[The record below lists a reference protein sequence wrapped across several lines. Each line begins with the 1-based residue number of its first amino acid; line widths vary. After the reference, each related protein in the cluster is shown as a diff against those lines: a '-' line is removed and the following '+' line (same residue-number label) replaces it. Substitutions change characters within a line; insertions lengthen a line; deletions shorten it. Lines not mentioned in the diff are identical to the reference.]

1 MARAIYHEPPA
12 RGSAFAQAGGE
23 AIFAPTMSASHG
35 ATPSSDD
42 HAHETHAHPP
52 MPAIHDEASDTPTWL
67 PLTGVALFVVMV
79 IFALARAALAPAP
92 DAAVTDEQYAGQGE
106 AAPSDAPAQA
116 Q

>member
-1 MARAIYHEPPA
+1 
-12 RGSAFAQAGGE
+12 
-23 AIFAPTMSASHG
+23 
-35 ATPSSDD
+35 
-42 HAHETHAHPP
+42 
-52 MPAIHDEASDTPTWL
+52 
-67 PLTGVALFVVMV
+67 VALFVVMV